1 MSDEILPNCLYRAE
15 QVRELDRLA
24 IEEFGIPGF
33 TLMRRAGKACFR
45 ALLRHWPDAR
55 RLVVVCGGGNNAGDG
70 YIIAGLAARQGLEVH
85 LWQVGS
91 ASRLRGDARR
101 AREWAIRRGVDPEKS
116 LPEGPLDPVRDV
128 VVDALLGTGLSGSV
142 RAAQREAIE
151 AMNGAGAPVVA
162 VDIPSGLSAD
172 TGMPLGAAVRADL
185 TVSFIGLKQGL
196 FTGSGPAFAGRVE
209 FEPLKVPAEVY
220 ARVPCEVRRI
230 VPDTFM
236 HHLAPRARDAHK
248 GDFGHVLVVG
258 GDHGMAGAVAMAG
271 EAAARSGA
279 GLVSIATRGEHVA
292 AILARRPEI
301 MVRGIQSAPDLG
313 PLLERATVLVVGPGL
328 GRSAWSTQVFQ
339 QAVEAG
345 LPMVVDADALNFI
358 ARGEVVPEW
367 RGPGCIL
374 TPHPGEAARLL
385 GCSIADVQADRFAA
399 VRGMQARFGATVLL
413 KGAGTLVCSGEGPLA
428 LCDRGNPG
436 MAGGGMGDVLG
447 GLLGGLLAQGIPAPE
462 AAAAGAWLHGA
473 CADQAA
479 AATGERGLLAT
490 DLLPYLHRLVNP

>member
-1 MSDEILPNCLYRAE
+1 MSDEILHNRLYRAE
-15 QVRELDRLA
+15 QVRELDRVA

-45 ALLRHWPDAR
+45 ILLRHWPDAR
-55 RLVVVCGGGNNAGDG
+55 RLVVVCGSGNNAGDG
-70 YIIAGLAARQGLEVH
+70 YIIAGLAAQRGIDVH
-85 LWQVGS
+85 LCQVGS

-101 AREWAIRRGVDPEKS
+101 AREWATRRGVTPRKKFPD
-116 LPEGPLDPVRDV
+116 GPLDPDRDV
-128 VVDALLGTGLSGSV
+128 IVDALLGTGLSGEV
-142 RAAQREAIE
+142 RPAHREMIGAVN
-151 AMNGAGAPVVA
+151 AAGAPVVA

-172 TGMPLGAAVRADL
+172 TGMPLGAAVHADV

-196 FTGSGPAFAGRVE
+196 YTGSGPAHAGVVE
-209 FEPLKVPAEVY
+209 FEALKVPAGVYERVSPEVE
-220 ARVPCEVRRI
+220 RITPDVFLPC
-230 VPDTFM
+230 
-236 HHLAPRARDAHK
+236 LAPRPRDAHK
-248 GDFGHVLVVG
+248 GDYGHVLVVG

-271 EAAARSGA
+271 EAAARCGA
-279 GLVSIATRGEHVA
+279 GLVSIATRAEHVA

-301 MVRGIQSAPDLG
+301 MVRGIRSAPDLG
-313 PLLERATVLVVGPGL
+313 PMLARATVLVVGPGL

-345 LPMVVDADALNFI
+345 LPMVLDADALNFI
-358 ARGEVVPEW
+358 ARGEVVQDW
-367 RGPGCIL
+367 RGPDCIL

-385 GCSIADVQADRFAA
+385 GCDTVEIQSDRFSA
-399 VRGMQARFGATVLL
+399 VRRLQARYAATVLL
-413 KGAGTLVCSGEGPLA
+413 KGAGTLVCAADGPVA

-447 GLLGGLLAQGIPAPE
+447 GILGGLLAQGVPAPT
-462 AAAAGAWLHGA
+462 AAAAGAWLHA
-473 CADQAA
+473 TCADQAA